1 MSGHKKAT
9 VTLSEDEYRRLHDA
23 EMQLR
28 FMKKKLPDMIRVEQD
43 ENLAVIQDT
52 LARMEQRQG
61 DYKEIVNQFDDQLRY
76 LEMDTADALV
86 EQHSRL
92 QETIH
97 DINESLLAN
106 TETVL
111 SEQARIF
118 EEMVIE
124 EHNQRQAQVLELENQ
139 MLDYSQRE
147 QKKGEYVSRWL
158 EQCLV
163 LSSFIKERYAYK
175 KFSPGTIEKIEQNL
189 SLAQE
194 NLAQDS
200 SEAALVIAQTAYSQ
214 LSELRL
220 VLERQQSSW
229 QILYQT
235 SLLTV
240 HRFLEEIGNNQNLP
254 ALDLDGNELP
264 EDVDIDYWSG
274 RKLSRLSEYAR
285 NVLQQLERNQ
295 RLLDHAALNKL
306 LHETIPGMQHDLDKI
321 IFDARWAALNSQIRI
336 NIADLVIQALEQQ
349 GFTLQKALYNNHD
362 LRKTFS
368 AYVQNYQGNEVVI
381 QVNPVAGDAGKNEL
395 QLFSLDEE
403 QRTQHELKQRSKEVT
418 DSLKRF
424 GLVIGSI
431 DTVQEHL
438 VQAQTGS
445 QTTNRENFSRSTS
458 NHGN

>member
-28 FMKKKLPDMIRVEQD
+28 FMKKKLPEMIQVEQD
-43 ENLAVIQDT
+43 ENLAVIQDN

-97 DINESLLAN
+97 DISEGLLAN

-124 EHNQRQAQVLELENQ
+124 EHNQRQVQMLELENQ

-175 KFSPGTIEKIEQNL
+175 KFSPGTLEKIEQNL
-189 SLAQE
+189 YLAQE
-194 NLAQDS
+194 NLAHDN

-264 EDVDIDYWSG
+264 ENVDIDYWSG

-306 LHETIPGMQHDLDKI
+306 LHETIPGMQHDLDKN

-424 GLVIGSI
+424 GLVIGSV
-431 DTVQEHL
+431 DTIQEHL

-445 QTTNRENFSRSTS
+445 QTTRRENFSRSAS